1 MTLNDIAKKMCAKGK
16 GILAADEST
25 GTIAKRFKSINVE
38 NSEKNRLNFR
48 QTLFNSSAMKDFI
61 GGVILFDETIKQKTA
76 LGPTVPELI
85 SKHGA
90 IPGIKV
96 DKGAKPMAGSIDET
110 VTEGLDGLRER
121 LKEYYNLGAR
131 FTKWR
136 AVYKISDKFPST
148 QSIKS
153 NAHALAR
160 YAALVQEAKM
170 VPIVEP
176 EVLMDGSHNIDKCYQ
191 VTTDVLNECY
201 NELEIHKVD
210 LKGTVLK
217 PNMVIPG
224 SECKDKSSS
233 EEIAKKTLDCLKK
246 NVPSD
251 VPGIAFLS
259 GGQSEMESSKN
270 LNEINKI
277 NDSNF
282 LITFSYGRGLQASA
296 LKEFGKDQKNTENIQ
311 KAFNHRAKMNG
322 LSSKGEWSENLEKE
336 SAAQPLKRLVY
347 LISPSKIKE
356 NFYSDLNEVLAFK
369 NVKFFQLRLKK
380 IKKKDL
386 LQIINKVKKITIKHN
401 VKLILNDNFIL
412 ANKTK
417 VDGCHMGQRDG
428 SFKIARKKLKRKI
441 LGITCHGSKTLA
453 EEAYRNNADYIAF
466 GSFFKSKLKP
476 GAKKANISIIRWAK
490 KKIKKPIVVIG
501 GINNLNYKKLINAGA
516 KYIAISSFIW
526 DNPKLKPELAI
537 RKFK

>member
-1 MTLNDIAKKMCAKGK
+1 MNLNEIAKKMCAKGK

-25 GTIAKRFKSINVE
+25 ATIAKRFKSINVE
-38 NSEKNRLNFR
+38 NLEKNRLNFR
-48 QTLFNSSAMKDFI
+48 QILFNSSAMKDFI
-61 GGVILFDETIKQKTA
+61 GGVILFDETIRQKTT

-85 SKHGA
+85 SMSNA

-96 DKGAKPMAGSIDET
+96 DKGAKLLAGSNDET

-121 LKEYYNLGAR
+121 LKEYYEFGAR

-136 AVYKISDKFPST
+136 AVYKITDKLPSS

-176 EVLMDGSHNIDKCYQ
+176 EVLMDGSHNINKCYEA
-191 VTTDVLNECY
+191 TTNVLHECY

-210 LKGTVLK
+210 LKGTILK

-233 EEIAKKTLDCLKK
+233 DEIAKKTLECLKK
-246 NVPSD
+246 NVPKS

-259 GGQSEMESSKN
+259 GGQSEIEASKN

-277 NDSNF
+277 NDTNF

-296 LKEFGKDQKNTENIQ
+296 LKEFGRNQNNIENIQ

-322 LSSKGEWSENLEKE
+322 LSSKGEWSEDLEKE
-336 SAAQPLKRLVY
+336 S
-347 LISPSKIKE
+347 
-356 NFYSDLNEVLAFK
+356 LA
-369 NVKFFQLRLKK
+369 
-380 IKKKDL
+380 
-386 LQIINKVKKITIKHN
+386 
-401 VKLILNDNFIL
+401 
-412 ANKTK
+412 
-417 VDGCHMGQRDG
+417 
-428 SFKIARKKLKRKI
+428 
-441 LGITCHGSKTLA
+441 
-453 EEAYRNNADYIAF
+453 
-466 GSFFKSKLKP
+466 
-476 GAKKANISIIRWAK
+476 
-490 KKIKKPIVVIG
+490 
-501 GINNLNYKKLINAGA
+501 
-516 KYIAISSFIW
+516 
-526 DNPKLKPELAI
+526 
-537 RKFK
+537 